1 MSEWVSEWQGKTVIR
16 KSPMKKGQCCR
27 RFLYLWRRRR
37 KFIFFVSFFVRVRQE
52 YLNFCRL
59 WQYPSCVKLTQ
70 PEENWIFVVLC
81 FDVGIVQREAHGE
94 NLIKKFGKNTQLSS
108 TIPELEVNFRN
119 SLSRHFVLLVL
130 AIRSNYWL
138 ARRALNAQDLRP
150 LSERVPWTCLPYLSR
165 CLGTSCT
172 HSNEDPVVTIGCFLI
187 KFCTQY

>member
-81 FDVGIVQREAHGE
+81 FDGGIVQREAHGE
-94 NLIKKFGKNTQLSS
+94 NLIKKFGEKNTQLSS

-130 AIRSNYWL
+130 AIRSNC
-138 ARRALNAQDLRP
+138 NQCND
-150 LSERVPWTCLPYLSR
+150 SKMIIVS
-165 CLGTSCT
+165 SC
-172 HSNEDPVVTIGCFLI
+172 CQFLVRSVA
-187 KFCTQY
+187 

>member
-1 MSEWVSEWQGKTVIR
+1 MAFSTIMVQSLKLNKGQWVSEWVTGQD
-16 KSPMKKGQCCR
+16 SDQKKGQCCR
-27 RFLYLWRRRR
+27 GFFYLWRRRM
-37 KFIFFVSFFVRVRQE
+37 KFIFFVRVRQE

-130 AIRSNYWL
+130 AIRSNCNQCNY
-138 ARRALNAQDLRP
+138 
-150 LSERVPWTCLPYLSR
+150 SKMIIVS
-165 CLGTSCT
+165 SCCQFLVR
-172 HSNEDPVVTIGCFLI
+172 SVT
-187 KFCTQY
+187 